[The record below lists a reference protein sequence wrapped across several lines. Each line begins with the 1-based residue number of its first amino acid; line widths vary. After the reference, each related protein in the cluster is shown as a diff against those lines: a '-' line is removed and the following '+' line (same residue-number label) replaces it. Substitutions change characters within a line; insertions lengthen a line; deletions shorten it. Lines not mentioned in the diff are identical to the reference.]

1 MATDINHRSQEE
13 PVDVQAAVAAWLR
26 HSKVKLDNLGMRDLA
41 KLHEDLARD
50 VERGVPVEWHR
61 ENVLTLAKQEGDQS

>member
-1 MATDINHRSQEE
+1 MVTITNQQTQEG

-26 HSKVKLDNLGMRDLA
+26 HFKVELDNLGMVALA

-61 ENVLTLAKQEGDQS
+61 ENMMALAKQEGNQP